1 MEKLIL
7 RSVMYGADKIPDT
20 WFEKVPGG
28 FYKKKEEEEA
38 KARDQAKR
46 DSKKSGK
53 DGSGGGSRPSNSDSR
68 NGGGGRS
75 RRYSTGEDDKRPS
88 DPPRRRDGE
97 RQRQRESYDGQD
109 QDDGHYSGDD
119 RRRRR
124 NHGSTRQR
132 RRSFDDDREYSH
144 GNGPPPPRD
153 NRRDER
159 RMNDGAPYPER
170 DTGPSS
176 RARSNLHDSAV
187 GAAALTGASMGLAE
201 GASRPYDDHAASGPQ
216 SGSEGR
222 KGVAGGYVPYAHIYG
237 GPASQAQR
245 EPYSTTPPQSSAG
258 SAQPTERS
266 RQGHQVAPPP
276 SHYHQNPY
284 ALDTA
289 AAAAGYRSQ
298 DSGYDSRH
306 DHRHDDRYNS
316 RDERSSTYSDS
327 PLPRRGHSRRDND
340 SPTHDSRAEDDRSTR
355 PDRRQGTE
363 GSKRAKSQGGG
374 ESRGKYRTCKTRA
387 DFDGIEDSWEVPPAR
402 TAAVR
407 DEAVTGALIA
417 DKPEARD
424 RYVPAGYQADY
435 RNETSSPSNATPT
448 MKPVDPRKPLGAQM
462 GGDSGSGTGGS
473 SRRRDG
479 DRAQRQYGGDG
490 AHGKRSSGYYSD

>member
-28 FYKKKEEEEA
+28 FYRMKEDQA

-53 DGSGGGSRPSNSDSR
+53 DGSGSRPSTSDSR

-75 RRYSTGEDDKRPS
+75 RRYSTGEDDKRSS

-124 NHGSTRQR
+124 NHGSTRNR
-132 RRSFDDDREYSH
+132 RRSFDDDREYSQ
-144 GNGPPPPRD
+144 GAGPPPPRD

-170 DTGPSS
+170 GSAPSP
-176 RARSNLHDSAV
+176 RAHSNLHDSAV
-187 GAAALTGASMGLAE
+187 GAAALTGATMGLAD
-201 GASRPYDDHAASGPQ
+201 GASHPYDDSTASAPP
-216 SGSEGR
+216 SASAGR
-222 KGVAGGYVPYAHIYG
+222 KGVAGGYVPYANIYG
-237 GPASQAQR
+237 APAKQTQR
-245 EPYSTTPPQSSAG
+245 EPYSTTPSQSSAG
-258 SAQPTERS
+258 PAQPSERS

-306 DHRHDDRYNS
+306 DHRHNDHYNS
-316 RDERSSTYSDS
+316 RDERSPTYSIS
-327 PLPRRGHSRRDND
+327 PPPQRGYSRRDDD
-340 SPTHDSRAEDDRSTR
+340 SPTHDPRAEDDRSAR
-355 PDRRQGTE
+355 DRRQGTE

-374 ESRGKYRTCKTRA
+374 ESR
-387 DFDGIEDSWEVPPAR
+387 
-402 TAAVR
+402 
-407 DEAVTGALIA
+407 
-417 DKPEARD
+417 ARD

-462 GGDSGSGTGGS
+462 GGDSGSGSGGS
-473 SRRRDG
+473 SRRRDD

-490 AHGKRSSGYYSD
+490 AHGKRPSGYYSD

>member
-28 FYKKKEEEEA
+28 FYRTKEDQA
-38 KARDQAKR
+38 KAREQAKR
-46 DSKKSGK
+46 DSKKTGK
-53 DGSGGGSRPSNSDSR
+53 DGSGSRPSTSDSR
-68 NGGGGRS
+68 DGGGGRS
-75 RRYSTGEDDKRPS
+75 RRYSTGEDDKRSS
-88 DPPRRRDGE
+88 DPPRRRDGD

-124 NHGSTRQR
+124 NHGSTRNR

-159 RMNDGAPYPER
+159 RMNDGASYPER
-170 DTGPSS
+170 DSGPSS
-176 RARSNLHDSAV
+176 RAHPSLHDSAV
-187 GAAALTGASMGLAE
+187 GAAALTGATMGLAD
-201 GASRPYDDHAASGPQ
+201 GASHPYDDPAASAPQ
-216 SGSEGR
+216 STLAGG
-222 KGVAGGYVPYAHIYG
+222 KGIAGGYVPYANIYG
-237 GPASQAQR
+237 APASQAQR
-245 EPYSTTPPQSSAG
+245 EPYSATPPQSSAG
-258 SAQPTERS
+258 PAQSSERS
-266 RQGHQVAPPP
+266 RAGHQVAPPP
-276 SHYHQNPY
+276 SRYHQNPY

-306 DHRHDDRYNS
+306 DHRHNDRYSS
-316 RDERSSTYSDS
+316 RDERSPTYSNS
-327 PLPRRGHSRRDND
+327 PPPQRGYSRRDDD
-340 SPTHDSRAEDDRSTR
+340 SPTYDPRVEDDRSAR
-355 PDRRQGTE
+355 DRRQGTE
-363 GSKRAKSQGGG
+363 GLKRAKSQGGG
-374 ESRGKYRTCKTRA
+374 ESR
-387 DFDGIEDSWEVPPAR
+387 
-402 TAAVR
+402 
-407 DEAVTGALIA
+407 
-417 DKPEARD
+417 ARD

-435 RNETSSPSNATPT
+435 RNGTSSSSNATPT

-462 GGDSGSGTGGS
+462 GGDSGSGSGGS
-473 SRRRDG
+473 SRRRDD

-490 AHGKRSSGYYSD
+490 AHEKRSSGYYSD